1 MTRWGLFLLVLFFV
15 LGLGKT
21 RHEQGDRDLT
31 VCVTALVLTLTMA
44 TYVR

>member
-1 MTRWGLFLLVLFFV
+1 MTRWGLFLIVLFFV

-21 RHEQGDRDLT
+21 GT
-31 VCVTALVLTLTMA
+31 NKAIAVAVVGTTLVLTLTMA

>member
-1 MTRWGLFLLVLFFV
+1 MTRWGLVLLVLFFV

-21 RHEQGDRDLT
+21 RKDKAIVLT